1 MKTVSS
7 KISILIKYGETF
19 IQQEM
24 GRYFRLKTVSSQK
37 LAHN

>member
-1 MKTVSS
+1 MKTFSS

-24 GRYFRLKTVSSQK
+24 GRYFRLKTSIM
-37 LAHN
+37 